1 MRDVDLDQIW
11 PFPQRR
17 FNTTQPYLIAQ
28 TDDTAPA
35 VYDLSVDA
43 DAEALSSALDEHASN
58 LAADGRGVLRAGR
71 ETVPFAAKHSVV
83 APPALSAA
91 AVRGAQDAALAYGG
105 HPPPLPGD
113 ASHAAPA
120 TEPLQAAPPK
130 APDDPMPELVV
141 TAMPPPPLLNVAPR
155 TPDVPLTADL
165 KTRPARSAVAD
176 AANDSP
182 LARVRRDWTPLV
194 WGGLGFMAGMLAW
207 HVIGFWTFMS
217 DVVLNANDTRT
228 VTRGGPVAA
237 RAPSQKTPKAAVKE
251 TAATGVASTA
261 PVTAHKLAASLSG
274 TAGTGPPPSAETV
287 CMTLALNRAAGTTAP
302 AACAEEAVAGLRD
315 SGFNRRADRLALRP
329 RLQDPVAWTGGTA
342 VDTTRVEPPAAETEA
357 AAEPVMDFGTLQ
369 PADLKLDME

>member
-17 FNTTQPYLIAQ
+17 FNATQPYLIAQ
-28 TDDTAPA
+28 TGDDNAA

-43 DAEALSSALDEHASN
+43 DAEAFSSALEEHTSN

-71 ETVPFAAKHSVV
+71 ETVPFAPKRNVV

-91 AVRGAQDAALAYGG
+91 ALSGSQNAAHPYDG
-105 HPPPLPGD
+105 HPPPLPGH

-120 TEPLQAAPPK
+120 TEPLQVTPPK
-130 APDDPMPELVV
+130 APDDPMPEVVV
-141 TAMPPPPLLNVAPR
+141 TATPPPLHAAPDAL
-155 TPDVPLTADL
+155 PTADL
-165 KTRPARSAVAD
+165 KTRPARSAIAD
-176 AANDSP
+176 VPNDPASV
-182 LARVRRDWTPLV
+182 RNRRDWTPLV
-194 WGGLGFMAGMLAW
+194 WGGLGFIAGMLAW
-207 HVIGFWTFMS
+207 HVIGFWTFLS
-217 DVVLNANDTRT
+217 DVVLNANDARATRS
-228 VTRGGPVAA
+228 VPVAA
-237 RAPSQKTPKAAVKE
+237 RAQPQKTPKAAVKE
-251 TAATGVASTA
+251 PATTDAASMT
-261 PVTAHKLAASLSG
+261 PVTAQKLAASLSG
-274 TAGTGPPPSAETV
+274 TAGTGPPSPAETV

-342 VDTTRVEPPAAETEA
+342 VDTTRVEASAVAETE

-369 PADLKLDME
+369 PADLKLDVD

>member
-28 TDDTAPA
+28 TDNSARA

-43 DAEALSSALDEHASN
+43 DAEAFSSALDEHTSN
-58 LAADGRGVLRAGR
+58 LAGEGPGVLRAGR
-71 ETVPFAAKHSVV
+71 ETVALAPKRGVV

-91 AVRGAQDAALAYGG
+91 ALRGPQDAAYAYDRR
-105 HPPPLPGD
+105 PPPLPSH
-113 ASHAAPA
+113 ASHTAPA
-120 TEPLQAAPPK
+120 TDLLQAAPPK
-130 APDDPMPELVV
+130 TPDDPAPEVAG
-141 TAMPPPPLLNVAPR
+141 TATPPLNVAPR
-155 TPDVPLTADL
+155 MPDAAPTEDL
-165 KTRPARSAVAD
+165 KTRPARSAVAN
-176 AANDSP
+176 APNDP
-182 LARVRRDWTPLV
+182 ALARTRRDWTPLV

-207 HVIGFWTFMS
+207 HVVGFWTFMS
-217 DVVLNANDTRT
+217 DVVLNANDTRA

-237 RAPSQKTPKAAVKE
+237 RARPQMMPKVAVKE
-251 TAATGVASTA
+251 PAATDIASTA
-261 PVTAHKLAASLSG
+261 PVAAQKLGASLSG
-274 TAGTGPPPSAETV
+274 TAGTGPAPSAETV

-342 VDTTRVEPPAAETEA
+342 VDTTLVEPAPAAETEA

-369 PADLKLDME
+369 PADLKLDMD

>member
-28 TDDTAPA
+28 TDDDNAA

-43 DAEALSSALDEHASN
+43 DAEAFSSALDEHASN
-58 LAADGRGVLRAGR
+58 LAADGRGVLRAGQ
-71 ETVPFAAKHSVV
+71 ETAPFAPKRNVV

-91 AVRGAQDAALAYGG
+91 AVRGSPNAAHACGG

-130 APDDPMPELVV
+130 ATDDPMPELVV
-141 TAMPPPPLLNVAPR
+141 TAPPPLHVAPDAL
-155 TPDVPLTADL
+155 PAADL
-165 KTRPARSAVAD
+165 KTRSVRHAVAD
-176 AANDSP
+176 VPNGPA
-182 LARVRRDWTPLV
+182 LARNRRDWTPLV

-228 VTRGGPVAA
+228 VTRGGPVVA